1 MKTLTLI
8 LYICSAAA
16 NTCIEPYT
24 WPDTFD
30 SSYQCMLKGYEES
43 YKKIEQMGPET
54 VNEFNVYIKFDCLQV
69 DIILPKKKRLVE
81 FLYFSTK
88 TNEIQHTKYTNY

>member
-1 MKTLTLI
+1 MKIFGLV

-16 NTCIEPYT
+16 NTCIEPYK

-30 SSYQCMLKGYEES
+30 SSYTCMLKGYEES
-43 YKKIEQMGPET
+43 YKKIEEMGSER

-69 DIILPKKKRLVE
+69 DIILPKKKPEVE
-81 FLYFSTK
+81 LLT
-88 TNEIQHTKYTNY
+88 

>member
-1 MKTLTLI
+1 MKTFTLI

-30 SSYQCMLKGYEES
+30 SSYNCMLKGYEQS
-43 YKKIEQMGPET
+43 YKKIEEMGPEK
-54 VNEFNVYIKFDCLQV
+54 VNEFNVYIKKITLAIPVF
-69 DIILPKKKRLVE
+69 
-81 FLYFSTK
+81 
-88 TNEIQHTKYTNY
+88 